1 MTLLLGP
8 PGSGK
13 TTLML
18 ALAGK
23 LSKDLRM
30 KGKISYNGR
39 ELHEF
44 VPQRTAAYISQ
55 VDVHTAELTV
65 RETFD
70 FAARMQG
77 PGFRAGEGRLAKS
90 TCFSRLGVLFRLS
103 LFAVK
108 QCGKRDGRFERY
120 TFHIT
125 GAGLT
130 IIG

>member
-77 PGFRAGEGRLAKS
+77 PGFRVGEGRLEKA
-90 TCFSRLGVLFRLS
+90 LALWAWGV
-103 LFAVK
+103 V
-108 QCGKRDGRFERY
+108 Q
-120 TFHIT
+120 IV
-125 GAGLT
+125 
-130 IIG
+130 IICH

>member
-8 PGSGK
+8 PGAGK

-23 LSKDLRM
+23 LTSDLRL

-55 VDVHTAELTV
+55 VDTHTPEMTV

-77 PGFRAGEGRLAKS
+77 PGYRSGER
-90 TCFSRLGVLFRLS
+90 
-103 LFAVK
+103 
-108 QCGKRDGRFERY
+108 
-120 TFHIT
+120 
-125 GAGLT
+125 GLQNVHNT
-130 IIG
+130 ALH